1 MITINLLIGCELK
14 NRRYNMPIN
23 TEFEVKGK
31 PLKDASAE
39 HQIIA
44 ILTKKLGGEVLF
56 SLKEADKITG
66 FCMQVTPQG
75 KILLKAS

>member
-1 MITINLLIGCELK
+1 MKTHLPIGCELK
-14 NRRYNMPIN
+14 NRRYNMPMN

-44 ILTKKLGGEVLF
+44 ILTKRLGGEVLL
-56 SLKEADKITG
+56 SLKEADEITG
-66 FCMQVTPQG
+66 FIVQATSHG
-75 KILLKAS
+75 KILLKAK